1 MNNTVNALLRSILE
15 AITEFLP
22 ISSTGHLFFF
32 SHFFPFSGIE
42 RLEEFEDLFDI
53 FIQSGAI
60 LSVLVLYF
68 KRFNLETKETFLY
81 ILGDK
86 TRKSGFN
93 FTASILIGS
102 FPVLLVGFLL
112 KDFLDG
118 IKSSSY
124 LLVILGV
131 TWFIGGFVILIQEI
145 IFQKREMKIDSLT
158 QSNSLSHNNSI
169 SKIEKPTSSEISLK
183 SAFVIG
189 MVQCI
194 ALIPGVSRSLATII
208 AGRSFG
214 LSRNQAAEFSFF
226 LAVPVLI
233 AAGLYKLIK
242 YRSIL
247 FGEKLMLLALGSFVS
262 FLLCII
268 VIRWFLAYIRR
279 HSFSI
284 FGYYRIIL
292 GFIVLVYSLT

>member
-1 MNNTVNALLRSILE
+1 
-15 AITEFLP
+15 
-22 ISSTGHLFFF
+22 
-32 SHFFPFSGIE
+32 
-42 RLEEFEDLFDI
+42 LEEFEDLFDI

-68 KRFNLETKETFLY
+68 KRFHSETKDTFLY
-81 ILGDK
+81 VLGDSS
-86 TRKSGFN
+86 RKSGFS
-93 FTASILIGS
+93 FTSSILIGS
-102 FPVLLVGFLL
+102 LPVLIVGFLL
-112 KDFLDG
+112 KNVLDG

-124 LLVILGV
+124 LLTILGC
-131 TWFIGGFVILIQEI
+131 TWLIGGFVILIQEI
-145 IFQKREMKIDSLT
+145 IFKRRELRNSNTAEADSMVD
-158 QSNSLSHNNSI
+158 QNNHI
-169 SKIEKPTSSEISLK
+169 LKNEKFTTANLSLK
-183 SAFVIG
+183 SALVIG
-189 MVQCI
+189 IVQCV

-247 FGEKLMLLALGSFVS
+247 FGEKLLLLAFGSFVS

-268 VIRWFLAYIRR
+268 VIRWFLSYIRR
-279 HSFSI
+279 HSFSV